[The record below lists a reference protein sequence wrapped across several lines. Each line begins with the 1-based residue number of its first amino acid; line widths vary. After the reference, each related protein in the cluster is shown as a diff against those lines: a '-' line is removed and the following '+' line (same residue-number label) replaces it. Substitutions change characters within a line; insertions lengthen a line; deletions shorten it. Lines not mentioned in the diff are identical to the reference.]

1 MLPVSCSELVVAVFP
16 EILVE
21 FSSCFSLVP
30 AVKRRQKKKK
40 KKIRPIIYTY
50 FRIRN
55 S

>member
-40 KKIRPIIYTY
+40 RIRPIIYTY